1 MSNYGVNCDVWL
13 SLFSGKEK
21 KEKEG
26 ALEQV
31 RWGPCDEMKL
41 CKSRQYDETY

>member
-1 MSNYGVNCDVWL
+1 MSGYH
-13 SLFSGKEK
+13 FFQGKKK